1 MLHETNSFEA
11 GKLANDSGNCLDARG
26 SSTVSIMIHDGCVS
40 HTEDPYVSIKMQRQ
54 FSGVLSLLF
63 L

>member
-11 GKLANDSGNCLDARG
+11 GKLANDSGNCLG
-26 SSTVSIMIHDGCVS
+26 SSTIRIMIHDGCVP

-54 FSGVLSLLF
+54 LSGVLSLLV